1 MKRTAKAFA
10 MVAGLGAG
18 LGGCMA
24 PKGEQATTEKTA
36 KVVPATAT
44 SSAVMQA
51 KAEAMQAQRTA
62 RGQMFDPNVKQ
73 VHGTGHLPENSPEY
87 GPQASRMGMMMGHGG
102 ILPSPGMGP
111 PGAVA
116 GVGFGGPSQF
126 GAYTGQRTSVR
137 FASPAGMK
145 IAFQDPARGFI
156 DAGREAPVR
165 YNFPQGNIYRVRVSG
180 IPNRPGKN
188 YYPTIEVYPATMK
201 TITFLSH
208 STVPVGFT
216 DEDLDQV
223 NSGNLVVKVIYLPDP
238 QFQDLAVAEEI
249 VSTRLEAGV
258 DPIMEANR
266 RGTILA
272 IIRIGNIDLEDPNTP
287 AMDAP
292 GSYGVPAP
300 RPVPVPAAPVPTPMT
315 PSTAMRAPDSLPAL
329 SVPGLPK

>member
-10 MVAGLGAG
+10 VVAGLGAG

-24 PKGEQATTEKTA
+24 PKGEQAAIEKTA
-36 KVVPATAT
+36 KAAPVAAT

-51 KAEAMQAQRTA
+51 KAEAKQAERVA
-62 RGQMFDPNVKQ
+62 RGQMMYDPNVKQ
-73 VHGTGHLPENSPEY
+73 VHGTGHLPENSPEF
-87 GPQASRMGMMMGHGG
+87 GPQASRLGMMMGHGG

-126 GAYTGQRTSVR
+126 GAYSGQRTSVR

-145 IAFQDPARGFI
+145 IAFQDPARGFV

-188 YYPTIEVYPATMK
+188 YYPTIEVYPSTMK
-201 TITFLSH
+201 TVTFLSH

-272 IIRIGNIDLEDPNTP
+272 IVRIGNIDLEDPNTP

-292 GSYGVPAP
+292 GTFAPPAP
-300 RPVPVPAAPVPTPMT
+300 RPGPTAPLPTPMAA
-315 PSTAMRAPDSLPAL
+315 PGSAMRVPDSLPAIN
-329 SVPGLPK
+329 VPGMPK